1 MTVELKQK
9 QKETPIW
16 FTVTLLKQNRKPKL
30 FVSFDAVK
38 KGSTFTQQDYKNI
51 NNYNYYYYY

>member
-1 MTVELKQK
+1 MTLTVELKQK

-38 KGSTFTQQDYKNI
+38 KGSTFTPTRLQKY
-51 NNYNYYYYY
+51 